1 MLLLSLLPFLSV
13 DASSAVYNF
22 CEGATMRL
30 DDWMNL
36 YRISI
41 HVPTQGATQ
50 RINSRLRMIL
60 YFNPRSCEGATKV
73 SAQSAETSAISIH
86 APAKERLQN
95 CTKIPFVLSFLLD
108 NYTHSILFKQAFP
121 FAFTSNHSDFHVF
134 LVRIS

>member
-1 MLLLSLLPFLSV
+1 MFG
-13 DASSAVYNF
+13 DQDN
-22 CEGATMRL
+22 
-30 DDWMNL
+30 
-36 YRISI
+36 ISI
-41 HVPTQGATQ
+41 HAPAKERQSKMYLFSTARQISIHAPAKERHVKHF
-50 RINSRLRMIL
+50 IIKEYSN
-60 YFNPRSCEGATKV
+60 FNPRSCEGATNQFIIKPEAV
-73 SAQSAETSAISIH
+73 NISIH